1 MIQDYRSDFTEHL
14 QVVEK
19 DMEKIRRNEV
29 KFLVSLTLPL
39 CLCLYVLVL
48 SVAEQNDMGFYFN
61 LQISVQQLAKLL
73 GSQREVTEKRYVPC
87 CRLASCAT

>member
-29 KFLVSLTLPL
+29 KFLVSLT
-39 CLCLYVLVL
+39 
-48 SVAEQNDMGFYFN
+48 A
-61 LQISVQQLAKLL
+61 SVQL
-73 GSQREVTEKRYVPC
+73 SYT
-87 CRLASCAT
+87 SWS